1 MPANILK
8 AMRNSRNDKDSWHL
22 QFMSLKSQLL
32 TSGGCSQCGLRKA
45 SDLLAGWQ
53 AWKVR
58 SLRLAPPGGPG
69 DLGSPDK
76 GLRVWSGA
84 SKETQDEEKR
94 SARGEA
100 ESGADPTSGLQLR
113 PFPCAHRCC
122 QSLLYVGS
130 SKLLLGSE
138 RYVIQANSGAF
149 SSSEFCVLFM

>member
-1 MPANILK
+1 
-8 AMRNSRNDKDSWHL
+8 MRNSRSDKDSWHL

-53 AWKVR
+53 VWKVR
-58 SLRLAPPGGPG
+58 SLRLTPPGGPG

-76 GLRVWSGA
+76 GLCGCGVGQARKHRTKKKW
-84 SKETQDEEKR
+84 

-130 SKLLLGSE
+130 SKLLLGNE
-138 RYVIQANSGAF
+138 RYVIQANSGTF
-149 SSSEFCVLFM
+149 SSSEFCVLFI